1 MRPHQFNHNF
11 PHGQHFNHFPNQMPN
26 FGYAPRQHPP
36 MMPPNFQGPPN
47 FHGPNFQG
55 PNFQGPNIPKAPG
68 VGAGAAT
75 AAAAAGGPKLESF
88 MNTANKFLATAQ
100 SFQPLI
106 QQATPMFRNLPAIW
120 KLYKGFQS
128 IPSTSNEEE
137 KPYRP
142 ESSSFEEKT
151 RPRKTEAAP
160 SKPIKSTRP
169 STPKIF
175 QPPYDF

>member
-26 FGYAPRQHPP
+26 FGYTPRQHPP

-68 VGAGAAT
+68 VGAAGAAG
-75 AAAAAGGPKLESF
+75 APKLESF

-137 KPYRP
+137 KPSRREPASY
-142 ESSSFEEKT
+142 EEA

-160 SKPIKSTRP
+160 SKPIESTRP

>member
-11 PHGQHFNHFPNQMPN
+11 PHGQHFNHFPNQMHN
-26 FGYAPRQHPP
+26 FGYAPRQLPP

-55 PNFQGPNIPKAPG
+55 PNIPKAPGLG
-68 VGAGAAT
+68 VGAGAAG
-75 AAAAAGGPKLESF
+75 APKLESF

-137 KPYRP
+137 KPSRR
-142 ESSSFEEKT
+142 ESSSYEVA
-151 RPRKTEAAP
+151 RPRKTESAP
-160 SKPIKSTRP
+160 SKPIESTRP